1 MKILKLFV
9 LQYRCAAVN
18 LKDTKVASGGA
29 ALKYEKAM
37 EGYRRVLTWWA
48 WFRVL
53 ETWRLKI

>member
-9 LQYRCAAVN
+9 LKKGCAAVN

-29 ALKYEKAM
+29 PLKNEKAM
-37 EGYRRVLTWWA
+37 KEYRRVLTWWA

-53 ETWRLKI
+53 ETWRLSI